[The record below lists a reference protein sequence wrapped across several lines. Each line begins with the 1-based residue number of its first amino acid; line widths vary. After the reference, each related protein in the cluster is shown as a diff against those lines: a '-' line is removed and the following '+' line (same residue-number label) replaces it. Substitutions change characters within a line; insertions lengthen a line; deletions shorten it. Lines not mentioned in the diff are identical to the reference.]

1 MFLLAMMVLLAILRS
16 TLLKINV
23 SQEGGRMTNFRNV
36 VWLVLVFLALNSKAE
51 LNVIAVGDTGKG
63 NSGQFQ
69 VGQAMARECR
79 QLQCDFA
86 LLLGDNIYD
95 VGLSSPSDP
104 QMIEKFE
111 KPYAEF
117 PQPFY
122 VALGNHDYGKLA
134 NEWQRG
140 DYQIEYSK
148 KNPKYVL
155 PSHYYAFVK
164 NDVLFIVLDTS
175 RYFHDKDSQ
184 QQTEFVKKQIS
195 ESKAKWKVVVA
206 HHPFISNGKHGNAGH
221 YDGVPFPPYSGS
233 VIKKLV
239 ENELCGKIDI
249 YISGHDH
256 NLQTLQ
262 GRDKCSST
270 LFVVSGTGASGD
282 DKLNG
287 RNSTLFQSSELGF
300 SSLSFLADRIL
311 VRHHGLDGRMLH
323 SHVYKKPNT
332 FLDYFKTLF

>member
-1 MFLLAMMVLLAILRS
+1 MSI
-16 TLLKINV
+16 
-23 SQEGGRMTNFRNV
+23 FRYV
-36 VWLVLVFLALNSKAE
+36 VLVGSILFGLNSQGE

-63 NSGQFQ
+63 NTEQFQ

-79 QLQCDFA
+79 QIQCDFA
-86 LLLGDNIYD
+86 LLLGDNIYQ
-95 VGLSSPSDP
+95 VGIDSPSDP

-122 VALGNHDYGKLA
+122 VALGNHDYGKMA
-134 NEWQRG
+134 NEWHRG
-140 DYQIEYSK
+140 DYQVEYSK
-148 KNPKYVL
+148 NNPKYIL
-155 PSHYYAFVK
+155 PSHYYAFEK

-175 RYFHDKDSQ
+175 RYFHDKDSK
-184 QQTEFVKKQIS
+184 QQTEFVKTQIS
-195 ESKAKWKVVVA
+195 KSTAKWKVVVA
-206 HHPFISNGKHGNAGH
+206 HHPFISNGKHGNAGS

-262 GRDKCSST
+262 GQGKCANT

-282 DKLNG
+282 DKLNDK
-287 RNSTLFQSSELGF
+287 NPTLFQSPELGY
-300 SSLSFLADRIL
+300 SSLSFLADRII
-311 VRHHGLDGRMLH
+311 VRHHGLEGRMLH
-323 SHVYKKPNT
+323 SH
-332 FLDYFKTLF
+332 DYTKSKTLLDFKNWLALNN